1 MSFKHALVFGLLVL
15 AGCDT
20 TGTRTQGS
28 SNGSNGSPTT
38 PTAPTP
44 PSAPT
49 NISGNWTLAV
59 TASTTCTQ
67 IPAAFRRRTYPVMI
81 TQTDANFSV
90 LVPSLVN
97 TTPSCPGLVTVNSVN
112 FVACTISEVISNTQT
127 FTVSNFQG
135 TLPIS
140 TSNITGRMRGI
151 IQFQDVAAA
160 LSVSCLAA
168 DHQFAFTR

>member
-1 MSFKHALVFGLLVL
+1 MSFKHALVIGLLVL

-28 SNGSNGSPTT
+28 SSGSPTT
-38 PTAPTP
+38 PTPPTG
-44 PSAPT
+44 PT
-49 NISGNWTLAV
+49 NIAGNWTLAV
-59 TASTTCTQ
+59 TASTSCTQ
-67 IPAAFRRRTYPVMI
+67 IPAAFRRRTYAVTI

-97 TTPSCPGLVTVNSVN
+97 TTPSCPGFVTGNSVN
-112 FVACTISEVISNTQT
+112 FVACTIPEVISNTQT

-135 TLPIS
+135 TLAIS
-140 TSNITGRMRGI
+140 ASNITGPMSGI
-151 IQFQDVAAA
+151 IEFQDVAAG
-160 LSVSCLAA
+160 LSVSCPAA